1 VLFLSKDK
9 ALALLSALQVS
20 LPKVRE
26 EILDSNYDP
35 DSVELYGYLNSIYDD
50 ILIQLAQKRGEQH
63 V

>member
-1 VLFLSKDK
+1 MLFLSKDK